1 MSGARAGFTLI
12 EIMVALVIFSA
23 VILSLVG
30 LSFSV
35 ARRSTRATDQALSMA
50 ALQARVAQ
58 ASATMFDS
66 LGTIVGCDTT
76 VSGAYQVLG
85 CTRVTSLTQRL
96 DSVQIVV
103 QTTLPGARPDTLNM
117 ERGMQQSPV
126 PLR

>member
-1 MSGARAGFTLI
+1 MRGARTGFTLI
-12 EIMVALVIFSA
+12 EIMVALVIFSI

-35 ARRSTRATDQALSMA
+35 ARRTTRATDQALSMSV
-50 ALQARVAQ
+50 LQAKVAQ

-66 LGTIVGCDTT
+66 LNTIVGCDTT
-76 VSGAYQVLG
+76 VSGVYRVVG
-85 CTRVTSLTQRL
+85 CTRVTALTGRL
-96 DSVQIVV
+96 DSVQIIVK
-103 QTTLPGARPDTLNM
+103 TTIPGARPDTLNM